1 MNFNILISESQKR
14 RLIIES
20 VGDNLGKDTKKLFDL
35 TKSIINQSS
44 EQLGMNLQFMLTW
57 GASIGGLMG
66 PLSDYIEGKS
76 PSITDMDKSLILIG
90 VISVLYYDNKESIEK
105 ILKKIKDGGLSDEF
119 LDTLRKGKEI
129 KKTFLDF
136 LSSLNISAHKM
147 TNIMSYTFII
157 PLLPMLYSISQS
169 GEISPK
175 DIESIVKRIAGFG
188 MITVS
193 GIALKEL
200 IGKIIKR
207 FGG

>member
-119 LDTLRKGKEI
+119 LD
-129 KKTFLDF
+129 F

>member
-35 TKSIINQSS
+35 TKTIINQSS

>member
-35 TKSIINQSS
+35 TKTVINQSS

-66 PLSDYIEGKS
+66 PLSDYIEGRS
-76 PSITDMDKSLILIG
+76 PSITDMDKSLILVG
-90 VISVLYYDNKESIEK
+90 VISVLYYDNKEAIEK
-105 ILKKIKDGGLSDEF
+105 ILRKIKENGLSDDF

-157 PLLPMLYSISQS
+157 PLLPMLYTISQS
-169 GEISPK
+169 GDVSPE
-175 DIESIVKRIAGFG
+175 DIESIVRRIAGFG
-188 MITVS
+188 MLTIS
-193 GIALKEL
+193 GITLKEL
-200 IGKIIKR
+200 ISKVIRR

>member
-35 TKSIINQSS
+35 TKTIINQSS

-105 ILKKIKDGGLSDEF
+105 ILKKIKDGGLSNEF

>member
-14 RLIIES
+14 KLIIES
-20 VGDNLGKDTKKLFDL
+20 VSDNLGKDTKKLFDL

-57 GASIGGLMG
+57 GASIGGMMG
-66 PLSDYIEGKS
+66 PLSDYIDGKS
-76 PSITDMDKSLILIG
+76 PSLSDLDKNLILIG

-105 ILKKIKDGGLSDEF
+105 ILRKIKDDGLSDEF

-169 GEISPK
+169 EEISSD
-175 DIESIVKRIAGFG
+175 DIEKIAKRIAGFG
-188 MITVS
+188 MLTIS
-193 GIALKEL
+193 GVTLKEL
-200 IGKIIKR
+200 ISKIIRR

>member
-105 ILKKIKDGGLSDEF
+105 ILKKIKDGGLSNEF

-169 GEISPK
+169 GDISPK

>member
-1 MNFNILISESQKR
+1 MNFNILISESQRK

-76 PSITDMDKSLILIG
+76 PSITDMDKSLILVG